1 MRNPLIVLAMVGA
14 FAAAGVAPALAAP
27 PSPVPSVPKNCHE
40 WNQLLHI
47 QNVRSCDDPPPA
59 G

>member
-1 MRNPLIVLAMVGA
+1 LRKTLTVLALVGA
-14 FAAAGVAPALAAP
+14 FSAAGAGPALAAP
-27 PSPVPSVPKNCHE
+27 DIPQVPKNCHE

-59 G
+59 S